1 MTAPEERLQILKMVE
16 SGRITAE
23 EGARLLE
30 ALERASSR
38 PENTEGTSGSRRWF
52 RVRVTDLHTGK
63 PKVNVNIPL
72 GLVDIGMRMGAKF
85 APEMPGVNIEEI
97 VQAVREGTEGRIIDV
112 EDEAKGERIEIFAE

>member
-38 PENTEGTSGSRRWF
+38 PENTEGTSGSRHWF

-85 APEMPGVNIEEI
+85 APEMSGVNIEEI